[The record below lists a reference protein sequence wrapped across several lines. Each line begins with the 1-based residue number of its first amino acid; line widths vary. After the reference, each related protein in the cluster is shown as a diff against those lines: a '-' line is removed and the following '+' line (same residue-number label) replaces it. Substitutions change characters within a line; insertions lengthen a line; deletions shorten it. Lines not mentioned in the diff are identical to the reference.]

1 MLPVVEIRLNLHGRR
16 KRRPDAEHYA
26 IHRMGWPPCRVVLKA
41 ACEFSSAA
49 KPLEGRAVPV
59 VM

>member
-1 MLPVVEIRLNLHGRR
+1 
-16 KRRPDAEHYA
+16 
-26 IHRMGWPPCRVVLKA
+26 VLKA